1 MMNISV
7 IIPCY
12 NAIGKVEACIASLKN
27 IDYPDSQYEVIFV
40 DDCSNDGTLT
50 YLNEQ
55 AAQHPNWKVLK
66 MNQNSG
72 SPSEPR
78 NLGISHAVGEY
89 IFFLDC
95 DDEIFSDT
103 LNIHMQAA
111 KQQNAD
117 IVRGYLIVN
126 DGNKHFPANRILE
139 NIDSLSKNEIIETI
153 IRKQSTTVP
162 SLIKRSLLKKHQIKW
177 HSDLRMGEDTIY
189 LADVLSVANRIVY
202 IDHPTFIYNKKI
214 NEEASSTQ
222 SYGSRELKN
231 HLTVW
236 QTAQE
241 KLAKQGVDYYTARLQ
256 VGLQTAI
263 QSMITYNRFDISEKD
278 FIEFSKFINKNKRL
292 INSFNYNTRIKSV
305 LNEIYNSNY
314 QGFLEAIKLRLV
326 IAGYDLKFIKPVLP
340 ELEKY
345 YQIQVDEWSGHNDHN
360 EQHSEKCL
368 QWAEIVFCEWMLG
381 NAVWYSQRIKE
392 NQKLFIRMHR
402 FELTTSWFKQID
414 FTKVNRVFAV
424 SLYFFEK
431 LVEYTSISRSQ
442 ACLLP
447 NYLDSNDYDRSESE
461 EKLFNLGIIGIL
473 PSRKGYL
480 NALKLLKNLVN
491 KDKKYRLYVYGKMPE
506 ELPWVKS
513 NPTEMAYFNECKQ
526 FIKQNNLQKH
536 VIIKGWVNVKKELK
550 NIGFILSTSDN
561 EEIPESFH
569 IAPADGFSSGN
580 QGVLLNWNGVE
591 YIYPK
596 KYIFDSLE
604 LMTEHIHAQN
614 TLNKFNRYNQ
624 QGLEMI
630 QERYSVAAFVKQLRR
645 QFRISA
651 TLFPTAPAPRED
663 DTVNRKCL
671 VEINNRKLTAEG
683 IVIELPKEA
692 QSNCKLILEYSLKL
706 SANTRVNAALV
717 ALKSANTEPVSGFK
731 LSDLKEVGLYKY
743 LNTTANGQNHFLEI
757 TLSKNNMVEQLRF
770 ILWQKDADI
779 ELTNVNL
786 IKF

>member
-1 MMNISV
+1 MDISI

-12 NAIGKVEACIASLKN
+12 NAIGKIEACIASLEN
-27 IDYPDSQYEVIFV
+27 IEYPTSKFEVIFI
-40 DDCSNDGTLT
+40 DDCSKDNTFH
-50 YLNEQ
+50 YLNEL
-55 AAQHPNWKVLK
+55 AKKHSNWKVLQMPK
-66 MNQNSG
+66 NSG

-78 NLGISHAVGEY
+78 NTGISKAKGEY
-89 IFFLDC
+89 VFFLDC

-103 LNIHMQAA
+103 LLKHFHEANN
-111 KQQNAD
+111 KNAD
-117 IVRGYLIVN
+117 ITRGYLIAD
-126 DGNKHFPANRILE
+126 DGNNRYEANRI
-139 NIDSLSKNEIIETI
+139 NVDFDSLSRKDRIEIII
-153 IRKQSTTVP
+153 QKQSTTP
-162 SLIKRSLLKKHQIKW
+162 PALIRRNILYKNNIKW
-177 HSDLRMGEDTIY
+177 DSSLRMGEDTIF
-189 LADVLSVANRIVY
+189 LCEVLSMAKNIVY
-202 IDHPTFIYNKKI
+202 VDHPTYIYNKKI

-241 KLAKQGVDYYTARLQ
+241 KLAKQGVDYYTARLK

-263 QSMITYNRFDISEKD
+263 QSMITYNRFDISEND
-278 FIEFSKFINKNKRL
+278 FIEFSNFINKNKQL
-292 INSFNYNTRIKSV
+292 IEKFNYSTRIKSV
-305 LNEIYNSNY
+305 LNEIYNNNY

-340 ELEKY
+340 ELEKF
-345 YQIQVDEWSGHNDHN
+345 YQIQIDEWSGHNTHN
-360 EQHSEKCL
+360 EQHSENCL

-392 NQKLFIRMHR
+392 SQKLFIRMHR

-431 LVEYTSISRSQ
+431 LVEYTRISRSQ

-491 KDKKYRLYVYGKMPE
+491 KNKKYRLYVYGKMPE

-630 QERYSVAAFVKQLRR
+630 QERYSVEAFVKQLRR

-651 TLFPTAPAPRED
+651 TLFPTAPVPRED

-706 SANTRVNAALV
+706 SANTKVNAALV
-717 ALKSANTEPVSGFK
+717 ALKSANAEPVSGFK
-731 LSDLKEVGLYKY
+731 LSDLKEIGLYKY
-743 LNTTANGQNHFLEI
+743 LNTTAGGQSHFLEI

-770 ILWQKDADI
+770 ILWQKDAEINIDFI
-779 ELTNVNL
+779 R
-786 IKF
+786 ISRF